1 MLLSSPGLGFEK
13 IGILKQ
19 PTMCLLR
26 KRGCGWSKNDDGCAT
41 GVGGREDGGVGVG
54 VRHGCA
60 ALVQQERGIGRRM
73 GF

>member
-1 MLLSSPGLGFEK
+1 
-13 IGILKQ
+13 
-19 PTMCLLR
+19 MCLLR
-26 KRGCGWSKNDDGCAT
+26 KRGCGWRKNDDGYAT

-60 ALVQQERGIGRRM
+60 ALVQQERGLGTRM